1 MMNRILDDISGEKEG
16 PLVILVAG
24 IHGNETVGIDAAK
37 DIFRKIRDHKVHL
50 NGRLIGILG
59 NLQAIATNQR
69 FLAYDLNRAWKED
82 YINLVSEKSDHFAH
96 PEDRE
101 LKELHLTVDELL
113 AGDTHEEKI
122 LVDLHATSSDKG
134 NFIIVPEAEA
144 DHDIV
149 KALHLPVVIDMEK
162 YLEGTLLN
170 YYQHHGVISFA
181 FEGGL
186 IGSKEAVELH
196 ESGIWEILDTAG
208 MISHHDHEEV
218 DHYEKKLRAISD
230 SLPSKVKAFYRHWV
244 DREDEFVMKPGF
256 SNFQEI
262 EKGQLLARD
271 KHGPIFAPAGGMI
284 FMPLYQD
291 SGNDGFF
298 LVQELTR
305 EEPVNLYE

>member
-1 MMNRILDDISGEKEG
+1 MMNRILDDISGDKEG

-24 IHGNETVGIDAAK
+24 IHGNETVGIEAAK
-37 DIFRKIRDHKVHL
+37 DIFRKLRDHKVHL
-50 NGRLIGILG
+50 KGRLIGILG
-59 NLQAIATNQR
+59 NIQAIIENKR
-69 FLAYDLNRAWKED
+69 YLSYDLNRAWKED
-82 YINLVSEKSDHFAH
+82 YIELVSEKSDHFAH
-96 PEDRE
+96 PEDKE
-101 LKELHLTVDELL
+101 LKELHFTIDALVASDL
-113 AGDTHEEKI
+113 HEEKI
-122 LVDLHATSSDKG
+122 LVDLHATSSDNG
-134 NFIIVPEAEA
+134 NFIIVPGAEA

-149 KALHLPVVIDMEK
+149 KALHLPVVIDMER

-170 YYQHHGVISFA
+170 YYIDHGVVSFA

-218 DHYEKKLRAISD
+218 DHYEKKLRSISD
-230 SLPSKVKAFYRHWV
+230 KLPAKVKAFYRHWV
-244 DREDEFVMKPGF
+244 DLEDEFVMKPGF
-256 SNFQEI
+256 TNFQKI
-262 EKGQLLARD
+262 DKGQLLARD
-271 KHGPIFAPAGGMI
+271 KFGPIFAPAGGMI

-298 LVQELTR
+298 LVDEVSR

>member
-1 MMNRILDDISGEKEG
+1 MDRILDDISGEKEG

-24 IHGNETVGIDAAK
+24 IHGNETVGIEAAK
-37 DIFRKIRDHKVHL
+37 DIFRKIREKQVHL
-50 NGRLIGILG
+50 DGRLICILG
-59 NLQAIATNQR
+59 NLQAIATNER
-69 FLAYDLNRAWKED
+69 YLAYDLNRAWKED
-82 YINLVSEKSDHFAH
+82 YVNLIADKVDDFVH

-101 LKELHLTVDELL
+101 LRELHLTIDGLL
-113 AGDTHEEKI
+113 SSDDHEEKI

-144 DHDIV
+144 DHPIV

-170 YYQHHGVISFA
+170 YYQHHGVVSFA

-186 IGSKEAVELH
+186 IGSKEAIELH
-196 ESGIWEILDTAG
+196 ESGIWEVLDTAG

-244 DREDEFVMKPGF
+244 EREDEFVMKPGYI
-256 SNFQEI
+256 NFQKV
-262 EKGQLLARD
+262 EKGELLARD
-271 KHGPIFAPAGGMI
+271 KYGPIFAPASGLI

-298 LVQELTR
+298 LVQELIS
-305 EEPVNLYE
+305 EEPVNLYH

>member
-1 MMNRILDDISGEKEG
+1 MMKRIIGDISGEKEG

-37 DIFRKIRDHKVHL
+37 DIFSKIKAHKVHL
-50 NGRLIGILG
+50 KGRLIGILG
-59 NLQAIATNQR
+59 NLQAISENKR
-69 FLAYDLNRAWKED
+69 YLSYDLNRAWKEE
-82 YINLVSEKSDHFAH
+82 YIELVTQKTDHFAH
-96 PEDRE
+96 PEDQE
-101 LKELHLTVDELL
+101 LKELHSTIDALL
-113 AGDTHEEKI
+113 SSDKHEEKI
-122 LVDLHATSSDKG
+122 LVDLHATSSDNG
-134 NFIIVPEAEA
+134 NFIIVPEGEA

-170 YYQHHGVISFA
+170 YYQHHGVVSFA

-186 IGSKEAVELH
+186 IGSKEAIELH

-230 SLPSKVKAFYRHWV
+230 QLPAKVKALYRHWV
-244 DREDEFVMKPGF
+244 ERDDEFVMKPGF
-256 SNFQEI
+256 TNFQKV

-271 KHGPIFAPAGGMI
+271 KHGPIFAPTSGMI

-298 LVQELTR
+298 LVQEISR